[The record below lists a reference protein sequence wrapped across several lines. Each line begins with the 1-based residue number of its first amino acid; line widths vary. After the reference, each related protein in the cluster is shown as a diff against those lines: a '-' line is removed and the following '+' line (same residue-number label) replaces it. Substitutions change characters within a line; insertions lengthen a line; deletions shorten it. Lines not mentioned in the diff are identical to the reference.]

1 MSPNTRRWSS
11 PFAVDHVA
19 YKPPRR
25 YSERQM
31 CPATAD
37 FKVFVTRLAV
47 RWLTYGRG
55 RETHPDMWTPGAS
68 AANGGSGHLIDEVAG
83 FSAKV
88 RTQKGV
94 TSISREP
101 ENQAEEERSDLTF
114 ATIMLRALG
123 HIVLRSTECS
133 VYYYRIVAVNKN
145 LGLVEAQNFVPYIWA
160 PGAEGASGATGYA
173 RDHCDPIM
181 AGFCFGRV
189 RREGR

>member
-19 YKPPRR
+19 YKLPRR
-25 YSERQM
+25 YAERQM

-88 RTQKGV
+88 RTQKGG

-145 LGLVEAQNFVPYIWA
+145 LGLVEVQNFVPYIWA
-160 PGAEGASGATGYA
+160 PGAEGASGATGY
-173 RDHCDPIM
+173 
-181 AGFCFGRV
+181 FGSL
-189 RREGR
+189 